1 MSLLEFKVLTFDVV
15 GTLIDFERGMLDYL
29 RLVAPNSPVSDEE
42 FLTAYRAERAADGS
56 IFYPDDLERVWRKLA
71 PRLRLPDTGTA
82 AVGFRQSVAQWP
94 AFPDSVPAL
103 QRLKKRFKL
112 CATTNT
118 QRWAV
123 GNFERTLEMPFDW
136 TVTSD
141 DTGTE
146 KPDPKYFE
154 WFRAMLARNGIGQAE
169 NLHVAQSQ
177 YHDIGIARSLGW
189 RTCWIERRAGL
200 KDSGGTLAVKAVT
213 TPDWHFTSLA
223 QLADAVDACVDLI
236 KDRPAPAGH

>member
-1 MSLLEFKVLTFDVV
+1 MHLKQFKVLTFDVV

-29 RLVAPNSPVSDEE
+29 RLAAPDASVSDDD
-42 FLTAYRAERAADGS
+42 FLVAYRAERAAPDS
-56 IFYPDDLERVWRKLA
+56 LFYPDDLERVWRKLA
-71 PRLRLPDTGTA
+71 PRLGLPGSDQA
-82 AVGFRQSVAQWP
+82 AIGFRQSVAQWP
-94 AFPDSVPAL
+94 AFADSVSAL
-103 QRLKKRFKL
+103 QRLKKHFKL
-112 CATTNT
+112 CAATNT

-123 GNFERTLEMPFDW
+123 GNFERTLGMPFDW

-154 WFRAMLARNGIGQAE
+154 WFREMLARNGLSQAE

-177 YHDIGIARSLGW
+177 YHDIGVAKKMGW
-189 RTCWIERRAGL
+189 KTCWIERRAGR
-200 KDSGGTLAVKAVT
+200 KGFGGTLAVKELT

-223 QLADAVDACVDLI
+223 QLADAVEAE
-236 KDRPAPAGH
+236 

>member
-1 MSLLEFKVLTFDVV
+1 MALRDFKVLTFDVV

-29 RLVAPNSPVSDEE
+29 RLVAPNAPLSDDD
-42 FLTAYRAERAADGS
+42 FLTAYRAERAADDS

-71 PRLRLPDTGTA
+71 PKLGLPATDKA
-82 AVGFRQSVAQWP
+82 AIGFRQSVAQWP
-94 AFPDSVPAL
+94 AFPDSVEAL
-103 QRLKKRFKL
+103 RRLKKHFKL
-112 CATTNT
+112 VATTNT

-136 TVTSD
+136 SVTSD

-154 WFRAMLARNGIGQAE
+154 WFRAMLAKHGISQAE

-177 YHDIGIARSLGW
+177 YHDIGIAKRMGW
-189 RTCWIERRAGL
+189 KTCWIERRAGQ
-200 KDSGGTLAVKAVT
+200 KGFGGTLAVKEIT
-213 TPDWHFTSLA
+213 QPDWHFTSLA
-223 QLADAVDACVDLI
+223 QLADAVEAEL
-236 KDRPAPAGH
+236 K

>member
-29 RLVAPNSPVSDEE
+29 RLAAPNAPVSDDD
-42 FLTAYRAERAADGS
+42 FLIAYRAERAADDS
-56 IFYPDDLERVWRKLA
+56 IFYPDDLARVWRRLA
-71 PRLRLPDTGTA
+71 PKLGLPDTDKA

-94 AFPDSVPAL
+94 AFADSVPAL
-103 QRLKKRFKL
+103 QRLKKHFKL

-123 GNFERTLEMPFDW
+123 GNFERTLQMPFNW

-154 WFRAMLARNGIGQAE
+154 WFREMLAKRGYTQAE

-177 YHDIGIARSLGW
+177 YHDIGIAKSMGW
-189 RTCWIERRAGL
+189 KTCWIERRAGQ
-200 KDSGGTLAVKAVT
+200 KGFGGTLAVKEIAR
-213 TPDWHFTSLA
+213 PDWHFTTLA
-223 QLADAVDACVDLI
+223 QLADAVEAE
-236 KDRPAPAGH
+236 RR

>member
-1 MSLLEFKVLTFDVV
+1 MSLLNFKAFTFDVV

-29 RLVAPNSPVSDEE
+29 RLVAPGSTVSDDE
-42 FLTAYRAERAADGS
+42 FLAAYRAERASVDS
-56 IFYPDDLERVWRKLA
+56 IFYPDDLDRVWRKVA
-71 PRLRLPDTGTA
+71 PGFGLPATDKA
-82 AVGFRQSVAQWP
+82 AAGLRQSVAQWP
-94 AFPDSVPAL
+94 TFPDSVAAL
-103 QRLKKRFKL
+103 KRLKKHFKL
-112 CATTNT
+112 VATTNT

-154 WFRAMLARNGIGQAE
+154 WFRDMLGRQGIGQAE

-177 YHDIGIARSLGW
+177 YHDIGIAKSMGW
-189 RTCWIERRAGL
+189 KTCWIQRRAGL
-200 KDSGGTLAVKAVT
+200 KDSGGTLEVNQMT
-213 TPDWHFTSLA
+213 QPDWHFTTLT
-223 QLADAVDACVDLI
+223 QLADAVEAE
-236 KDRPAPAGH
+236 RR